1 MSNAHEIDAETMA
14 SLHRYTEATITKVL
28 SERGLIPAP
37 VEELSDIGE
46 LAANL
51 YWNWQRSITHHVATA
66 LLADAKS
73 VQSPPFGRPSL

>member
-1 MSNAHEIDAETMA
+1 MSNGHEIDAETMA

-51 YWNWQRSITHHVATA
+51 DWNWRRSITHRVVTV
-66 LLADAKS
+66 LQADAKS
-73 VQSPPFGRPSL
+73 VQGPPFGLPSL